1 MIVIICDYKSRQII
15 QKKLPGRLPLSI
27 LYSIVKVEGFLK
39 GDYEMPNSKY
49 RGFVE
54 GQDCGIS
61 SASLTDPIIAVARQF
76 ADLGG
81 CDEILIM

>member
-1 MIVIICDYKSRQII
+1 M
-15 QKKLPGRLPLSI
+15 SI
-27 LYSIVKVEGFLK
+27 LYSIVKLEGFLK
-39 GDYEMPNSKY
+39 GDYEMPNSQY

-61 SASLTDPIIAVARQF
+61 SASLSDPIIAVARQF

-81 CDEILIM
+81 CDEIPIM